1 MKKKLLLV
9 GIGGYAFTYLN
20 PLLNNEYTDCV
31 IVGCVDPY
39 PEACPNIDK
48 IRELNIPL
56 YSDMEDFFNEGNK
69 ADLCVISSPIQ
80 FHSKQI
86 KSALKYGANVLCE
99 KPLCGDVNDV
109 DDLLKTE
116 KESGKYVG
124 IGYQWSHSDAI
135 QKLKKDILGGAY
147 GNPKLLKTIVLWPRN
162 KDYFKRSSG
171 WAGKLKAKDGTLILD
186 SVANNAT
193 AHYLHNIFYVLG
205 DDVDLSK
212 EPKTVN
218 AELFRA
224 NDIENYDTCKVDM
237 TFENGAKALYIASH
251 ATDAV
256 CEPMF
261 EYYFENGK
269 VVYNQ
274 NENDGNIIGYFS
286 DGKTVTYGNPFDG
299 PLNKLDLALKALE
312 NPETKAVCGI
322 KTASV
327 HTKIISKIQEF
338 EINEFPTD
346 KFKTTA
352 DDSAIYIEGLY
363 DELMNCYETAEA

>member
-1 MKKKLLLV
+1 
-9 GIGGYAFTYLN
+9 
-20 PLLNNEYTDCV
+20 
-31 IVGCVDPY
+31 
-39 PEACPNIDK
+39 
-48 IRELNIPL
+48 
-56 YSDMEDFFNEGNK
+56 
-69 ADLCVISSPIQ
+69 
-80 FHSKQI
+80 
-86 KSALKYGANVLCE
+86 
-99 KPLCGDVNDV
+99 
-109 DDLLKTE
+109 
-116 KESGKYVG
+116 
-124 IGYQWSHSDAI
+124 
-135 QKLKKDILGGAY
+135 
-147 GNPKLLKTIVLWPRN
+147 
-162 KDYFKRSSG
+162 
-171 WAGKLKAKDGTLILD
+171 
-186 SVANNAT
+186 
-193 AHYLHNIFYVLG
+193 
-205 DDVDLSK
+205 
-212 EPKTVN
+212 
-218 AELFRA
+218 
-224 NDIENYDTCKVDM
+224 M

-299 PLNKLDLALKALE
+299 PLNKLDLALKSVE